1 MRDREVI
8 NPQVEVIDQRRHTF
22 RAYQCLNE
30 TENRF
35 VASARSL
42 IAVPARDSRF
52 TVWFPPAARCQF
64 TSFSNSK
71 SKTSFTR
78 AYSTIFAI
86 TLPLSSPLQTQPHPR
101 GHRLGSPQS

>member
-35 VASARSL
+35 VASAISL

-52 TVWFPPAARCQF
+52 TVWF
-64 TSFSNSK
+64 K
-71 SKTSFTR
+71 
-78 AYSTIFAI
+78 
-86 TLPLSSPLQTQPHPR
+86 
-101 GHRLGSPQS
+101 